1 MSKKIQSANLVDTWS
16 SSLKC
21 PLCGSPVKVNEY
33 AGLVCLKH
41 HAFDFSKHGYLNLLT
56 RPAVGKYGKFL
67 FDARHHLIT
76 ESSLYK
82 PLHKVLRDL
91 ILKDAPEAENS
102 WMMADLG
109 CGEGSHLQS
118 VLKAC
123 DLPQVTGL
131 GLDISKEGITLAAKK
146 YEGSIWLV
154 GDLAS
159 LPLADRSCRV
169 LLNILSPANYKEF
182 TRILRQDG
190 IIVKV
195 VPGPGYLKELRQA
208 LYGDN
213 EKRSYSNKHT
223 SDLFCRHFD
232 RLDTI
237 QLNYRQRLN
246 GAELQ
251 LLASMTPLA
260 WSSDPERLQ
269 DFVRQESAWVTV
281 DLDILV
287 GKSDRTDKS

>member
-1 MSKKIQSANLVDTWS
+1 MHSANLVDTWS
-16 SSLKC
+16 SCFKC
-21 PLCGSPVKVNEY
+21 PLCGSPVRVDGH
-33 AGLVCLKH
+33 ASLVCSKH

-56 RPAVGKYGKFL
+56 RPVVGKYGKSL
-67 FDARHHLIT
+67 FEARHHLIT
-76 ESSLYK
+76 ESSLYR
-82 PLHKVLRDL
+82 PLHKALRDV
-91 ILKDAPEAENS
+91 ILKDAPEPAS
-102 WMMADLG
+102 PWMMADLG

-131 GLDISKEGITLAAKK
+131 GLDISKEGITLAAKR

-154 GDLAS
+154 GDLAG
-159 LPLADRSCRV
+159 LPLADQSCRV

-182 TRILRQDG
+182 TRILKQDG
-190 IIVKV
+190 SIVKV

-208 LYGDN
+208 LHGDN
-213 EKRSYSNKHT
+213 EKRNYSNEHT
-223 SDLFCRHFD
+223 IDLFCRHFD

-237 QLNYRQRLN
+237 QLNYRQRLS

-260 WSSDPERLQ
+260 WSADPERLR
-269 DFVRQESAWVTV
+269 DYVRQESAWVTV
-281 DLDILV
+281 ELDILV
-287 GKSDRTDKS
+287 GKSRRTGRK